1 MISFDGETED
11 KIVDRFKELD
21 SNGEV
26 NNKFHYLKGAYD
38 QSGEE
43 YTDDSL
49 LITACLAVMCKAVS
63 DNSTQDASKLF
74 NEAAN
79 DAETGSYLASL
90 MNKAIDN

>member
-1 MISFDGETED
+1 MLNFDEATED
-11 KIVDRFKELD
+11 NIVNRFKELD
-21 SNGEV
+21 STGEV

-38 QSGEE
+38 QAGEE

-49 LITACLAVMCKAVS
+49 LITACLAVMCKAIA

-79 DAETGSYLASL
+79 NAETGAYIAGL